1 MTPTSVAA
9 YLKRRRWNT
18 PVMSVPMQDSLQ
30 RVTSNELGKEQ
41 KDTYPYLTFHRRK
54 HGKLYGT
61 RVLGV
66 RNPRSSRSTGKL
78 CTWRRGNP
86 RKRARVSP

>member
-18 PVMSVPMQDSLQ
+18 SVMSLRMQDSLQ

-41 KDTYPYLTFHRRK
+41 KDTYPYSTFQRRK
-54 HGKLYGT
+54 RGKLYGT
-61 RVLGV
+61 RVCAVSHDVVSLAQPGRTGGMFLGH
-66 RNPRSSRSTGKL
+66 
-78 CTWRRGNP
+78 
-86 RKRARVSP
+86 

>member
-18 PVMSVPMQDSLQ
+18 SVMSLRMQASLQ

-41 KDTYPYLTFHRRK
+41 KDTYPYSTFQRRK
-54 HGKLYGT
+54 RGKLYGT
-61 RVLGV
+61 RVCATSHNVASLAQPGRTGGTFLGQQL
-66 RNPRSSRSTGKL
+66 T
-78 CTWRRGNP
+78 
-86 RKRARVSP
+86 